1 MIDSNTKIIKINDK
15 FLIYKTY
22 DILIYYNI
30 VFHYH
35 NEPIE
40 LLTYYFDNLNY
51 LFANMIKDDNNQL
64 IFSVNFFVSN
74 LKNFI
79 LSLKNHNYI
88 NNKYN

>member
-1 MIDSNTKIIKINDK
+1 MYDDIKIKTDDK
-15 FLIYKTY
+15 ELINK
-22 DILIYYNI
+22 ILKNLIYYNI
-30 VFHYH
+30 VFYYH

-79 LSLKNHNYI
+79 LSLKNHN
-88 NNKYN
+88 